1 MLHTRFLY
9 RVFIAFLCLVCLDG
23 LWLWISFDRIYKPQF
38 MAIQKKI
45 VVRTWSAILVW
56 LLLASLIAMERPA
69 SPATACL
76 RGLLLG
82 YIVYGTYNFT
92 NYTTLY
98 KYSLKVAVVDT
109 IWGGFAL
116 AITSFVLSSVHI

>member
-1 MLHTRFLY
+1 MLQTRSLY
-9 RVFIAFLCLVCLDG
+9 SVFIAFLCLVFLDG

-45 VVRTWSAILVW
+45 VIRTWSAILVW
-56 LLLASLIAMERPA
+56 LLLAALLAMERPT
-69 SPATACL
+69 SPAIACL
-76 RGLLLG
+76 RGLFLG

-92 NYTTLY
+92 NYATLY
-98 KYSLKVAVVDT
+98 KYSLKVAIVDT

-116 AITSFVLSSVHI
+116 AIASFFLSSVRI